1 MRQTSGTRKSPGEKI
16 VKEIKRATR
25 KQYSSE
31 EKNLLDGLRGED
43 SIAELCRRAGSSQG
57 VYYKWSKDFM
67 EAGKKRLAG
76 DTARA
81 ATTDEVKDLRREAR
95 DLKEVVAEQTLE
107 LRILKKNMIE
117 GGGDQE

>member
-1 MRQTSGTRKSPGEKI
+1 
-16 VKEIKRATR
+16 
-25 KQYSSE
+25 
-31 EKNLLDGLRGED
+31 
-43 SIAELCRRAGSSQG
+43 
-57 VYYKWSKDFM
+57 M

-81 ATTDEVKDLRREAR
+81 ATTDEVKYLRREAR

-107 LRILKKNMIE
+107 LRILKRNMIE